1 MVGIL
6 FSVPLAQMFNLLIT
20 KTMALIRYNTSIP
33 NLANSIF
40 ADFLTD
46 FPTKSQISP
55 KVDITET
62 ENAFELHVSLPG
74 FKKED
79 IHIEVEE
86 NKLTVSGERKLS
98 KEENTKK
105 YHLVESEH
113 GSFERVFTL
122 PKNTKTNTINANYI
136 DGILQL
142 SIPKEEK

>member
-1 MVGIL
+1 
-6 FSVPLAQMFNLLIT
+6 
-20 KTMALIRYNTSIP
+20 MALIRYNTSIP

-46 FPTKSQISP
+46 FPTKPQLSP

-62 ENAFELHVSLPG
+62 DNAFELHVSLPG

-79 IHIEVEE
+79 IHVELEE
-86 NKLTVSGERKLS
+86 NKLTITGERKVN
-98 KEENTKK
+98 KEETTKK
-105 YHLVESEH
+105 YHLLESEY

-122 PKNTKTNTINANYI
+122 PKNVKTNTINASYV

-142 SIPKEEK
+142 SIPKEEREIKKQQIAVN